1 MKDYCI
7 TSVAGTVL
15 TAFRTPDR
23 CLEAGAAAAD
33 ERVTAMLPPG
43 GVKKM
48 LIFAPDAIGLAMVA
62 KLPAEFKRLEKA
74 GFLKFPVRSVFPS
87 KTPVCFA
94 SMFSG
99 LEPAGHGITRYEK
112 PVLSCKTIFDALP
125 GCGVRT
131 AIVAVKDS
139 SIDLIF
145 RNRNVAYFSEP
156 SDPDVTARALELIE
170 AGGYDCLLVYH
181 QEYDDIL
188 HDTDPWNNIAI
199 EAAKGHVL
207 AFEELNAAFDRKWA
221 GLPRAALF
229 APDHGAHADPA
240 TGRGV
245 HGDDIPADMDVAHF
259 WRFRAGGPGISPKK
273 SKNL

>member
-1 MKDYCI
+1 MNDHCI

-33 ERVTAMLPPG
+33 ERVTALLPPG

-48 LIFAPDAIGLAMVA
+48 LIFAPDAIGQQMIG
-62 KLPAEFKRLEKA
+62 KLPGEFKKLEKA
-74 GFLKFPVRSVFPS
+74 GFHKFPLRSVFHS

-99 LEPAGHGITRYEK
+99 LTPEGHGIRQYEK
-112 PVLSCKTIFDALP
+112 PVLARKTIFDALP

-145 RNRNVAYFSEP
+145 RGREVDYFSEP
-156 SDPDVTARALELIE
+156 CDPDVTARALELINS
-170 AGGYDCLLVYH
+170 GNHDCILAYH

-188 HDTDPWNNIAI
+188 HDSDPWNNYAV
-199 EAAKGHVL
+199 EAVKGHL
-207 AFEELNAAFDRKWA
+207 QAFEELYSAFDKKWA

-229 APDHGAHADPA
+229 APDHGAHTDPA
-240 TGRGV
+240 TGRGN
-245 HGDDIPADMDVAHF
+245 HGADIPADMDIAHF
-259 WRFRAGGPGISPKK
+259 WRFRR
-273 SKNL
+273 